1 VLEDFTVS
9 DTIIVDEKLNYEALR
24 ENILQSNPNLL
35 LAQRNRNLA
44 YLDIKALQAQRLPLI
59 GLFTGLGHTKTVN
72 GAGFLSGQTNDN
84 LNYGITAS
92 INIFNGFDQNRR
104 IQNAKM
110 QRDIT
115 ETRISELRIQLE
127 ADLQRAYTNYQN
139 SLNLIDLEK
148 ENLEVA
154 RQNIDIALERYKLGV
169 STPLELREVQR
180 NAVASESRLIDAEYG
195 GKLAE
200 IELLG

>member
-1 VLEDFTVS
+1 
-9 DTIIVDEKLNYEALR
+9 
-24 ENILQSNPNLL
+24 
-35 LAQRNRNLA
+35 
-44 YLDIKALQAQRLPLI
+44 
-59 GLFTGLGHTKTVN
+59 VN

-104 IQNAKM
+104 IQNAKI

-200 IELLG
+200 IELLRLSSRIIQ